1 MTRGTTAVCL
11 LATLAVGG
19 GCSAMRERR
28 WGNCAIGGGLAGAAL
43 GGFGGGYGTSEI
55 AKNPGI
61 KERALGAGVGFA
73 TGGVL
78 GAVLGHLLCDPVE
91 EAPPPPPV
99 AAPPPPPPAP
109 GTKIETLRG
118 PEFDFNRAD
127 LKPEGRR
134 LVDHAIEVLKA
145 NPSLRVSVEGHTD
158 SIGSDAYNLRLSERR
173 AEAVRDYM
181 VAHGIAA
188 SRITVRGLG
197 KADPVASNKTAE
209 GRAMNRRVE
218 IIAR

>member
-1 MTRGTTAVCL
+1 MTRSGMAAAL
-11 LATLAVGG
+11 MATLILG
-19 GCSAMRERR
+19 GCAAMRERR

-43 GGFGGGYGTSEI
+43 GGLGGGLGTSEI
-55 AKNPGI
+55 AKNPGDQ
-61 KERALGAGVGFA
+61 ERALGAGVGFV

-99 AAPPPPPPAP
+99 AAPPPPPP

-118 PEFDFNRAD
+118 PEFDFDRAE

-134 LVDHAIEVLKA
+134 HVDHAIEVLKA
-145 NPSLRVSVEGHTD
+145 NPSLQVSVEGHTD

-173 AEAVRDYM
+173 AETVRDYM
-181 VAHGIAA
+181 VAQGIAA

-197 KADPVASNKTAE
+197 KADPVASNGTAE